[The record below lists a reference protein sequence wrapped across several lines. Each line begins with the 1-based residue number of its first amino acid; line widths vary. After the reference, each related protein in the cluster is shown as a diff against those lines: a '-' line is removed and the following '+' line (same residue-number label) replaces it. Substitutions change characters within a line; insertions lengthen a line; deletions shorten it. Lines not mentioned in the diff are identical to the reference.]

1 MAQIFGGSCISVSAS
16 GFSAA
21 TGAATARTAIPND
34 SSGRAPNYIR
44 VAARNE
50 CYVRV
55 GDSTVVATT
64 NDVMVQPA
72 DSVIMH
78 VPKGLTHVAY
88 IQGTAAG
95 SVNVIPLDNS

>member
-1 MAQIFGGSCISVSAS
+1 MAQTYAGSAMHIVNN

-21 TGAATARTAIPND
+21 TGAASARTAIPVD
-34 SSGRAPNYIR
+34 ASGNRPKYIR
-44 VAARNE
+44 VSARNE

-64 NDVMVQPA
+64 DSILVQPA
-72 DSVIMH
+72 DSLILLVTTGH
-78 VPKGLTHVAY
+78 THIAY

-95 SVNVIPLDNS
+95 QVNVVPLENQ

>member
-1 MAQIFGGSCISVSAS
+1 
-16 GFSAA
+16 
-21 TGAATARTAIPND
+21 
-34 SSGRAPNYIR
+34 
-44 VAARNE
+44 
-50 CYVRV
+50 VRV

-78 VPKGLTHVAY
+78 VPKGLTHIAY